1 MKALYI
7 VSQAKAAGKSAF
19 CAGLGKRFQQDGLT
33 IGYMKP
39 LSTEV
44 RRIAGQVVAEDAELI
59 RRLLN
64 VSDPLD
70 LMAPVLMDSS
80 NVEAVLRGM
89 GKDYRKDLKA
99 AFNQISQ
106 GKDVMVL
113 EGGDLDE
120 GSLVDLSA
128 TEVAELLS
136 AHVLLIAKYDSD
148 LVVDSILAAKKRLGD
163 RLVGCVLNMVPS
175 SQMSF
180 VQEVI
185 VPFLEKKCVPV
196 LGVLAN
202 EPMLLS
208 VSVMELANSLGGEI
222 LCAESHVDE
231 LVENVMVGAMSVES
245 ALRFFR
251 SKPNKVVITGGDRPD
266 IQLAA
271 LETSTKCIILTG
283 NLQPSPIVLS
293 RASELGVPMVLVK
306 QDTMTA
312 MQVVEEFFDKARFQL
327 RKKHVRF
334 EAILAEKF
342 NFAALYDGL
351 GIKPKGSATNTC
363 KE

>member
-19 CAGLGKRFQQDGLT
+19 SAGLGKRFQQDGLT

-64 VSDPLD
+64 LNDPLE
-70 LMAPVLMDSS
+70 LMAPVLMDG
-80 NVEAVLRGM
+80 NTVEAVLRGM
-89 GKDYRKDLKA
+89 GRDYGRDLKY
-99 AFNQISQ
+99 AFSQISQ
-106 GKDVMVL
+106 GKDVVVL
-113 EGGDLDE
+113 EGGELDQD
-120 GSLVDLSA
+120 SLIDLSA
-128 TEVAELLS
+128 VEVANLLD
-136 AHVLLIAKYDSD
+136 AYVLFIAKYDSD
-148 LVVDSILAAKKRLGD
+148 LVVDSILAAKERLGD
-163 RLVGCVLNMVPS
+163 RMIGCVINMVPS
-175 SQMSF
+175 SQMPF
-180 VQEVI
+180 VHDVV

-196 LGVLAN
+196 LGVLVN

-208 VSVMELANSLGGEI
+208 VSVMELANSLGGDI
-222 LCAESHVDE
+222 LCAESRIDE

-251 SKPNKVVITGGDRPD
+251 SKANKVVITGGDRPD

-283 NLQPSPIVLS
+283 NLPPSPIVLS

-327 RKKHVRF
+327 RKKQVRF
-334 EAILAEKF
+334 EAILAERF
-342 NFAALYDGL
+342 NFAALYDSLGL
-351 GIKPKGSATNTC
+351 KPKGSAPNIC